1 MATMA
6 TKPAANPIH
15 WGRGQGAGRAGGA
28 GGTAAVAH
36 DIEIAAQLVGVGIAA
51 GWILAQG
58 VGHDGGELAGDLYR
72 RPIQI
77 TRFALVED
85 FGGGNRDGRAAE
97 GMLTGEHLV
106 EDDAERE
113 DVGASVGRLAAEH
126 FGGHVDGRA
135 GHDAPFGESLGGC
148 RGPGGIGAGKA
159 AGDSEV
165 EQLDLAGS
173 GEHDVFRLD
182 IAVENAFGMRGAQSV
197 DALEGDGEEAIEGH
211 RGAKLFAQGGA
222 GDKLHDEQDVVLLFD
237 HVVDGGDVGVTEG
250 RGALAFAEEEAA
262 ILGGILVAREHALDS
277 DGALQRGIEGAINLT
292 HAAGTEERLDSESA
306 DLGG

>member
-182 IAVENAFGMRGAQSV
+182 IAVENGGCGLLVFLVGAFEVLDGSV
-197 DALEGDGEEAIEGH
+197 LEVPDAGRDFVDEVVVMCDEKDRSLVFLQRDVEG
-211 RGAKLFAQGGA
+211 
-222 GDKLHDEQDVVLLFD
+222 
-237 HVVDGGDVGVTEG
+237 VDGFEVEVVGGLIEDKQVGFEEHELAEDEA
-250 RGALAFAEEEAA
+250 RGFSAGECVVGLRPSSPRKSIWPRMPRMSSVVALA
-262 ILGGILVAREHALDS
+262 S
-277 DGALQRGIEGAINLT
+277 N
-292 HAAGTEERLDSESA
+292 
-306 DLGG
+306 